1 MNTIFCVPL
10 FSMFLCVFPSIQ
22 KINTIETKVPDDVT
36 RKLPKIA
43 FGSFICSLDV
53 VSLSLTL
60 FGYNRS

>member
-22 KINTIETKVPDDVT
+22 KINTIETKVPDDFT

-43 FGSFICSLDV
+43 FGSFICSEHV
-53 VSLSLTL
+53 IV
-60 FGYNRS
+60 